1 MESHNSRIGTRE
13 QVFKGLA
20 TRTAGGLT
28 KNDIIEKKIGNKI
41 IYISKK
47 LSEKMKQNTNL
58 FRKNVRKK
66 TISLPITTNNS
77 QPSITNQKKNNNN
90 TPKTQKILF
99 KENENVAVNVYYPE
113 LKGMDIQQLKEDLV
127 REEMEEDLGVKPLQ
141 EKKDFVIE
149 DINSI
154 DLDKNLF
161 D

>member
-1 MESHNSRIGTRE
+1 METHNSRIGTRE

-20 TRTAGGLT
+20 TRTAGGLI

-47 LSEKMKQNTNL
+47 LSEKMKQNTNP
-58 FRKNVRKK
+58 FRKIVRKK
-66 TISLPITTNNS
+66 TISLPITTNNLQS
-77 QPSITNQKKNNNN
+77 STHNQKKQNNIS
-90 TPKTQKILF
+90 KTHKILF
-99 KENENVAVNVYYPE
+99 KEHENVAVNVYYPE
-113 LKGMDIQQLKEDLV
+113 LKGMDIKQLKDDLI
-127 REEMEEDLGVKPLQ
+127 REEMEEDLGVKPLH
-141 EKKDFVIE
+141 EKKEFIIE